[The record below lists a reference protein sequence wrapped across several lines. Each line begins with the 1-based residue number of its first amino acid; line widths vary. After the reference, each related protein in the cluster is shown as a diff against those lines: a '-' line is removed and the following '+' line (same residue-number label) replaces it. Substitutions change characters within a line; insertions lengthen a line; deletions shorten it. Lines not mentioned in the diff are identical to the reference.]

1 MKTTAT
7 RFTAVLAGI
16 WTGVGAL
23 CFQAWAQ
30 HSSEDSSL
38 LPLVFLVGAV
48 PFFFV
53 PMFVFVLGSSHEQ
66 RGSLIQGM
74 FQASGRGLCW
84 MAGLLAVLF
93 SGLPLISR
101 LYAS

>member
-7 RFTAVLAGI
+7 RFTAVLAGV

-23 CFQAWAQ
+23 CFETWVR
-30 HSSEDSSL
+30 HTGEGNGW

-53 PMFVFVLGSSHEQ
+53 PMFVFVFGRSTQ
-66 RGSLIQGM
+66 QPGALIRGM

-84 MAGLLAVLF
+84 MAGFLAVLLP
-93 SGLPLISR
+93 GLPLIAS